1 MPTMARVFGVI
12 LIVIGLACQVAA
24 DTPVGSEQHPVFDG
38 QLVSESWTIT
48 STTGFSDEAAAY
60 SSVSIDQGSLNFTHS
75 RPSSTSDYTSY
86 ATVSETGSTFA
97 TGPPNGDYSWSKGPD
112 IIVSDFN
119 FQGLY
124 DMQILEASLAVHIE
138 IPDAMPSDEVMI
150 VFETETEIQLVTTI
164 ARTSTP
170 INRFSA
176 PLVYSL
182 GNSSS
187 LNWSLLEGSSVKID
201 YVSDGAPDDSEVRI
215 DAVGIQVSYYQ
226 PWYGFENVKAQTTI
240 IGNQYPVLDFDA
252 SEGETTG
259 LSLSNCGLNPST
271 NLTGEWTIYGIET
284 PYQQALGRIHLFA
297 DEGLDASLY
306 IRVDGGEWITWSEG
320 AHLPSLNVLDVSL
333 AIRQGCVSKI
343 RVDVNDPT
351 LVISG
356 EIHGEFDDL
365 VGDLSKLRF
374 AIGSNLA
381 VEYAIQGGPFN
392 LIVPVGEF
400 LPTNHEDLELG
411 LGVRFQWSSDGKP
424 ETANVLIHQL
434 KIDGGFTVD
443 IDKSPVC
450 QNPANVNL
458 IEDEGGISIP
468 ILSGCSDDR
477 DLPSDLEM
485 TFAPRS
491 NGLLDLDR
499 SGSDLLITPLKDSSG
514 TTVVDLQVRDS
525 GGNTWSGSF
534 VVSVEEVSDPPFIGG
549 IPTTIS
555 AELGET
561 TIIPISIQDPDS
573 NQLSI
578 TTSRSWAV
586 IEGGNLVIEPILPG
600 PAQLIIT
607 VGDGILFTELELEIL
622 VRALPE
628 LSISSV
634 TSQDNDLSED
644 IDPGLLMDLVFIV
657 ENNGKGTAFDIDV
670 SCRVNDVLYETNRI
684 PIIPA
689 ETLVEAFCS
698 VPAPTEEGPFR
709 ITLEITSKEQIISD
723 NSQLIYEAIS
733 FVDDPD
739 EDSGLVL
746 SENWIIILLVIGFIT
761 LVSIAM
767 LMGPNRIRKPYE

>member
-1 MPTMARVFGVI
+1 MARGSAVI

-24 DTPVGSEQHPVFDG
+24 DTPVGSEQHPVFDS
-38 QLVSESWTIT
+38 QLASESWTIS
-48 STTGFSDEAAAY
+48 STTGFSDETATY
-60 SSVSIDQGSLNFTHS
+60 SFASVDQGTLNFTHS

-86 ATVSETGSTFA
+86 ATVSETGSTYA
-97 TGPPNGDYSWSKGPD
+97 TGLPNGDYSWSKGPD
-112 IIVSDFN
+112 IIVSDFT

-124 DMQILEASLAVHIE
+124 DMQILHVSLAVHME

-164 ARTSTP
+164 ARTSAP

-176 PLVYSL
+176 PLMYSL
-182 GNSSS
+182 GNSSN

-201 YVSDGAPDDSEVRI
+201 YVSDGAPDDSEVRV

-240 IGNQYPVLDFDA
+240 SREQFPILDFDA
-252 SEGETTG
+252 SMGETSG

-297 DEGLDASLY
+297 EEGLDASLY
-306 IRVDGGEWITWSEG
+306 VRIDGGEWITWSVG
-320 AHLPSLNVLDVSL
+320 AILPSLNVLDVSL

-365 VGDLSKLRF
+365 VGDLSQLRV

-381 VEYAIQGGPFN
+381 VEYVIQGGPFN
-392 LIVPVGEF
+392 LIVPVGKF
-400 LPTNHEDLELG
+400 LPADHGDLELG
-411 LGVRFQWSSDGKP
+411 LGVRFQWSSDGTP

-434 KIDGGFTVD
+434 AIDGGFTVD
-443 IDKSPVC
+443 IDQSPVC
-450 QNPANVNL
+450 QNPSSVEL

-491 NGLLDLDR
+491 NGILDLDR

-514 TTVVDLQVRDS
+514 TTVVDLLVRDS

-534 VVSVEEVSDPPFIGG
+534 AVSVEEVSDPPSIGG

-555 AELGET
+555 AELGEKLT
-561 TIIPISIQDPDS
+561 IPISIQDPDS
-573 NQLSI
+573 NELSI
-578 TTSRSWAV
+578 TTSRSWAI

-600 PAQLIIT
+600 PTQLIIT
-607 VGDGILFTELELEIL
+607 VGDGILFTELELEII

-634 TSQDNDLSED
+634 TSQDIDLSED
-644 IDPGLLMDLVFIV
+644 IDPGLLVDLVFIV
-657 ENNGKGTAFDIDV
+657 ENSGKGTAFDIDV

-689 ETLVEAFCS
+689 ETLMEAFCS

-723 NSQLIYEAIS
+723 SSQLTYEVSS
-733 FVDDPD
+733 FVDGPD
-739 EDSGLVL
+739 EDSGLIL
-746 SENWIIILLVIGFIT
+746 SENSIIALLVIGFIA
-761 LVSIAM
+761 LLSAAI
-767 LMGPNRIRKPYE
+767 LIGPNRIRRPYE

>member
-1 MPTMARVFGVI
+1 MARGFGVI

-24 DTPVGSEQHPVFDG
+24 DTPVGSQQHPVFDS
-38 QLVSESWTIT
+38 QLESESWIIS
-48 STTGFSDEAAAY
+48 STTGFSDESAAY
-60 SSVSIDQGSLNFTHS
+60 SSASVDQGTLNFTHS

-86 ATVSETGSTFA
+86 ATVSETGSSFA
-97 TGPPNGDYSWSKGPD
+97 TGLPNGDYSWSKGPD
-112 IIVSDFN
+112 IIVSDFT

-124 DMQILEASLAVHIE
+124 DMQIIQVSLAVHVE

-164 ARTSTP
+164 ARTSAP

-176 PLVYSL
+176 PLIYSL
-182 GNSSS
+182 GNPSN

-201 YVSDGAPDDSEVRI
+201 YVSDGAPDDSEVRV

-240 IGNQYPVLDFDA
+240 SRDQFPVLDFDA
-252 SEGETTG
+252 SIGETTG
-259 LSLSNCGLNPST
+259 LSLSNCGLSPST
-271 NLTGEWTIYGIET
+271 DMTGEWTIYGIET

-306 IRVDGGEWITWSEG
+306 VRVDGGEWITWSVG
-320 AHLPSLNVLDVSL
+320 GLLPSLDFLDVSIE
-333 AIRQGCVSKI
+333 IRQGCLSKI

-356 EIHGEFDDL
+356 EVHGDFDDL
-365 VGDLSKLRF
+365 VGDLSQLRF
-374 AIGSNLA
+374 AIGPNLA

-400 LPTNHEDLELG
+400 LPADQGDLELG
-411 LGVRFQWSSDGKP
+411 LGVRFQWSSDGTP

-434 KIDGGFTVD
+434 EIDGGFTVD
-443 IDKSPVC
+443 IDQSPVC
-450 QNPANVNL
+450 QNPARVEL

-477 DLPSDLEM
+477 DLLSDLDM

-491 NGLLDLDR
+491 NGILDLDK
-499 SGSDLLITPLKDSSG
+499 SGSDLLITPLKDTSG
-514 TTVVDLQVRDS
+514 TTVVDLQVWDS
-525 GGNTWSGSF
+525 SGNTWSGSF
-534 VVSVEEVSDPPFIGG
+534 VVSVQEVSDPPSIGG

-555 AELGET
+555 AELGEKT
-561 TIIPISIQDPDS
+561 TIPISIQDPDS
-573 NQLSI
+573 DELSI
-578 TTSRSWAV
+578 TTSRSWAI

-600 PAQLIIT
+600 PTQLTIT
-607 VGDGILFTELELEIL
+607 VGDGILFTELELEVM

-628 LSISSV
+628 LSVFSV
-634 TSQDNDLSED
+634 TSQDIDLLGD
-644 IDPGLLMDLVFIV
+644 IEPGLLVDLVYTV
-657 ENNGKGTAFDIDV
+657 ENSGKGTAFDIDV
-670 SCRVNDVLYETNRI
+670 SCWVNDVLYETVRV

-689 ETLVEAFCS
+689 ETIMEAFCS
-698 VPAPTEEGPFR
+698 VPVPTEEGPFR
-709 ITLEITSKEQIISD
+709 ITLEISSKEQTISD
-723 NSQLIYEAIS
+723 RSQLTYEVVS

-739 EDSGLVL
+739 EDSGLLL
-746 SENWIIILLVIGFIT
+746 SENSIIILLLIGFIT
-761 LVSIAM
+761 LLSIAF
-767 LMGPNRIRKPYE
+767 LIGPNRIRRPYE

>member
-306 IRVDGGEWITWSEG
+306 IRVDGGEWITWSVG

-400 LPTNHEDLELG
+400 LPTNNEDLELG

-723 NSQLIYEAIS
+723 NSQLIYEVIS

>member
-1 MPTMARVFGVI
+1 MARVFGVI

-306 IRVDGGEWITWSEG
+306 IRVDGGEWITWSVG

-400 LPTNHEDLELG
+400 LPTNNEDLELG

-434 KIDGGFTVD
+434 KIEGGFTVD

-723 NSQLIYEAIS
+723 NSQLIYEVIS

>member
-306 IRVDGGEWITWSEG
+306 IRVDGGEWITWSVG

-333 AIRQGCVSKI
+333 DIRQGCVSKI

-400 LPTNHEDLELG
+400 LPTNNEDLELG

-622 VRALPE
+622 VKALPE

-634 TSQDNDLSED
+634 TSQDNDFTED

-723 NSQLIYEAIS
+723 NSQLIYEVIS

>member
-1 MPTMARVFGVI
+1 MARVFGVI

-306 IRVDGGEWITWSEG
+306 IRVDGGEWITWSVG

-333 AIRQGCVSKI
+333 DIRQGCVSKI

-400 LPTNHEDLELG
+400 LPTNNEDLELG

-723 NSQLIYEAIS
+723 NSQLIYEVIS